1 MSNNITQDNNNLQE
15 NKVVYLALVFVA
27 FALSSLSIIS
37 QANFFIE
44 QTGANHHWVTMVYA
58 SFFSLGFIVLGGL
71 GWVFLPLTT
80 NSTAKVFWV
89 IIITL
94 SILLEM
100 VAHLYYWQQGS
111 NKSVAATE
119 QGLVIKERIASLN
132 RQVENNNLLIETIN
146 GQLTNNDCAK
156 KYPTNQLTK
165 IRNCENKL
173 KDELSNIKSLNN
185 DLGLQLDEKTKAL
198 NVIAPSTMMNF
209 NLSIQKFLNLD
220 IDFKLIMSFLMSV
233 FVSISTN
240 MVMGMVFLYHFP
252 NRENIQYSRYSP
264 STPQRNKNIHVDKA
278 IIFESDRNDRNDR
291 NNREDMVYDAND
303 YKKKDIVTMESDQ
316 IDMPSVRLIAN
327 KLALE
332 LDSNGI
338 NQIAD
343 YFKNHEKNSVRGVA
357 AVKNMMGIRINPNT
371 ISAARKE
378 LSDYG
383 CFDGFST
390 KGNVFKKP

>member
-1 MSNNITQDNNNLQE
+1 MSNNITQDNNESQE
-15 NKVVYLALVFVA
+15 SNIIYGALAFVCVVFG
-27 FALSSLSIIS
+27 SLSVIS

-71 GWVFLPLTT
+71 GWFFLPLTT

-94 SILLEM
+94 SISLEM
-100 VAHLYYWQQGS
+100 VSHSYYWQQGS

-119 QGLVIKERIASLN
+119 QGLVIKERIAQLN

-146 GQLTNNDCAK
+146 SQLTNNDCAK
-156 KYPTNQLTK
+156 KHPTNQLTN

-173 KDELSNIKSLNN
+173 KDELSNIKVLNK
-185 DLGLQLDEKTKAL
+185 DLGLQLDEKAKAL
-198 NVIAPSTMMNF
+198 NVVAPSTMVNF

-220 IDFKLIMSFLMSV
+220 IDFKLVISFLMSA

-240 MVMGMVFLYHFP
+240 MVLGLLFQYHLP
-252 NRENIQYSRYSP
+252 NFENSRYSP
-264 STPQRNKNIHVDKA
+264 STSQRNKNIHVDKA
-278 IIFESDRNDRNDR
+278 IIFESDRNDR
-291 NNREDMVYDAND
+291 EDMVYDAND
-303 YKKKDIVTMESDQ
+303 YKKKDIAIRKSDQ
-316 IDMPSVRLIAN
+316 INMPSVKLIAN
-327 KLALE
+327 KLALD
-332 LDSNGI
+332 LDSDGI
-338 NQIAD
+338 NRIAD
-343 YFKNHEKNSVRGVA
+343 YFKNHEKKSVRGVA

-383 CFDGFST
+383 YFDGFST
-390 KGNVFKKP
+390 ERNVFKKT